1 MFRSAGFLTQD
12 EPCPA
17 LLLRALREVGVD
29 ASAHRSYRL
38 DPASLE
44 AADIV
49 LTMEGQHVPSAT
61 RLHRPAFT
69 KVVPLKEAAD
79 VMGFLPGRLAVSDLL
94 DEVNRSRDPRTYLSK
109 GWDVADPYKR
119 KLRDYRRAVAEID
132 ELVGQVVGRLL

>member
-1 MFRSAGFLTQD
+1 MEPGGPVTDSVWFLRMDAPGGEAFRI
-12 EPCPA
+12 P
-17 LLLRALREVGVD
+17 GVD
-29 ASAHRSYRL
+29 GTPIFSPDSRW
-38 DPASLE
+38 
-44 AADIV
+44 I
-49 LTMEGQHVPSAT
+49 
-61 RLHRPAFT
+61 AFT